1 MKRFLIKAM
10 LLTLVTACS
19 YTAAL
24 FAQSVQDV
32 SGKVYQVKNEGE
44 ITGTAFLFPEFLKG
58 EIFRHG
64 ENSIKDLPLNFDA
77 IDQLL
82 LFKHTDGEI
91 RVASG
96 QIDSVIVKDK
106 LGEKDIKRTFKKGYP
121 QIASFSTATYYEVL
135 LDRDLKFLKKV
146 NKYIVEKSDYN
157 SASKGS
163 EIKEKV
169 FYFIVRN
176 GNIAEVSKNQK
187 SVLSVFGEN
196 TDALKQQI
204 AVQKLNLRNEGDI
217 IKLLIAVGSNFKK

>member
-64 ENSIKDLPLNFDA
+64 ENSIKDS
-77 IDQLL
+77 
-82 LFKHTDGEI
+82 DGEI